1 MKKNL
6 LPLNEIYKSL
16 KIIIFKFRFIINI
29 WKKKRNSY
37 DPVVEFK

>member
-29 WKKKRNSY
+29 WKKK
-37 DPVVEFK
+37 EIHITQ